1 MPYPNCLQ
9 HRLLRKR
16 ANDDGQSTLVFLIII
31 CNLALI
37 NALFSGQASGRNFS
51 PARRKAA
58 SVSGKAM
65 TTQPD
70 RQIGFFLMFRILV
83 VA

>member
-1 MPYPNCLQ
+1 MAAAAYLQ

-16 ANDDGQSTLVFLIII
+16 ANDDGQSALVILIIS

-37 NALFSGQASGRNFS
+37 NALFSGQASGRNSS

-58 SVSGKAM
+58 SVGGNLKKQL
-65 TTQPD
+65 TTKNIQENEA
-70 RQIGFFLMFRILV
+70 ISNCKIE
-83 VA
+83 